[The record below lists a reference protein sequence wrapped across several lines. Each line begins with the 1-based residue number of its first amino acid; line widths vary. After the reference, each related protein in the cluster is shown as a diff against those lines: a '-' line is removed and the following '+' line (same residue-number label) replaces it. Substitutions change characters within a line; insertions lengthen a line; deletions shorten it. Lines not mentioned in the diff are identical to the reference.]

1 MPNISY
7 TVKRGDTLLSIAR
20 RYGSTVEKIVQANNI
35 ANPNLILPGTVL
47 IIPVEVM
54 EPPAGP
60 PPGELIYT
68 VQPGD
73 TLSKIA
79 SLFQVTVRSIVE
91 LNNISDP
98 NRIFPGTKLLLPE
111 NAINPFRPG
120 LIEYTILPG
129 DTLYSI
135 ARRFGTTVSE
145 LDRIN
150 NVDPYTLQIGQVIR
164 IPIPEN
170 AVAIYRGSPNKMQVA
185 LTFDATYGD
194 NQTPILLD
202 ILRRNNIKA
211 TFFLSGIWLE
221 NFPELARSIT
231 REGHEI
237 GNHSYTHPHLTQIPI
252 SEVRDQIIN
261 TERIIESVTG
271 RSPYLFRPPFGEF
284 NQEVLNTVADLG
296 YLIIMWTIDTLDWRS
311 PGVQVIIDRVVNNIK
326 PGAIILMHQ
335 AATQTPQALQSIITQ
350 LRSKGYYFGTVTEVL
365 NP

>member
-1 MPNISY
+1 MPNITY
-7 TVKRGDTLLSIAR
+7 TVKRGDTLLGIAR
-20 RYGSTVEKIVQANNI
+20 RYGSTVDRIVQANNI
-35 ANPNLILPGTVL
+35 TNPNLIFPGTVL

-54 EPPAGP
+54 EPPGGP

-79 SLFQVTVRSIVE
+79 RLFQVTVQSIVE
-91 LNNISDP
+91 LNNISNP
-98 NRIFPGTKLLLPE
+98 NIIFPGTKLLLPE
-111 NAINPFRPG
+111 NAIDPFKPE
-120 LIEYTILPG
+120 LIEYVILPG

-145 LDRIN
+145 LVRIN
-150 NVDPYTLQIGQVIR
+150 NVNPYLLQIGQVIR

-194 NQTPILLD
+194 NQTTILLD

-221 NFPELARSIT
+221 NFPELARSIA

-237 GNHSYTHPHLTQIPI
+237 GSHTYTHPHLPQISI
-252 SEVRDQIIN
+252 DDVRNQIIR
-261 TERIIESVTG
+261 TENIIENVTG

-284 NQEVLNTVADLG
+284 NQEVLNTIAELG
-296 YLIIMWTIDTLDWRS
+296 YLTIMWTIDSLDWMN
-311 PGVQVIIDRVVNNIK
+311 PGVQAIIDRVVNNVQ

-335 AATQTPQALQSIITQ
+335 AAVQTPQALQTIITQ
-350 LRSKGYYFGTVTEVL
+350 LRNKGYSFGTVTEVL